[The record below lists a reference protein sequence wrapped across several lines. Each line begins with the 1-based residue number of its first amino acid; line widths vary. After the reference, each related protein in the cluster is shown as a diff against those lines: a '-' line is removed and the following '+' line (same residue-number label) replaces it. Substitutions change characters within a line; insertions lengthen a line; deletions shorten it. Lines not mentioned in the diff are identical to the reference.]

1 MRNDTPF
8 CSAVIVAAGDSSR
21 MGLHGTKQLI
31 RLFGVPVLLR
41 TLRAFESAACIDEI
55 VVVCRRED
63 MPEIEPF
70 SREIRKVCAIVAGGA
85 TRQASVWNGIA
96 AISPHARYI
105 AIQDGARPLIRPDAI
120 RRVVEDACQYG
131 VSVLSTPVKDTVKVG
146 DLDGMV
152 RETPDRQRL
161 RAVQTP
167 QVFRRELY
175 EKAAAYARQTG
186 GDYTDDCQLAEQ
198 AGIPVHLCEGDAT
211 NLKITTPDDVIVAEA
226 ILRAW
231 GEEYADRTWI

>member
-55 VVVCRRED
+55 GVVCRRED

-96 AISPHARYI
+96 AISPHACLLYTSSRAAFIDFPGKGPALVSPIIGDKKYYI
-105 AIQDGARPLIRPDAI
+105 ISEPGFPIFFDKPCFKEDNKGVAFILSLI
-120 RRVVEDACQYG
+120 
-131 VSVLSTPVKDTVKVG
+131 
-146 DLDGMV
+146 
-152 RETPDRQRL
+152 
-161 RAVQTP
+161 
-167 QVFRRELY
+167 
-175 EKAAAYARQTG
+175 
-186 GDYTDDCQLAEQ
+186 
-198 AGIPVHLCEGDAT
+198 H
-211 NLKITTPDDVIVAEA
+211 
-226 ILRAW
+226 IL
-231 GEEYADRTWI
+231 